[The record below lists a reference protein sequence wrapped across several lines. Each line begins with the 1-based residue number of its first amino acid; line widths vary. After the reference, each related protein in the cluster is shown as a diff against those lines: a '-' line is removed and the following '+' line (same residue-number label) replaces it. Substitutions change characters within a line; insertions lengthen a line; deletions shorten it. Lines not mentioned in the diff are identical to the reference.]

1 MTHNR
6 PIVKTS
12 GEFKQTVIDMV
23 RAMPLD
29 DFLLIPQA
37 ELDKYISA
45 WTEPDAN
52 GFVPAN
58 EEYKQY
64 FQFIMTIPS
73 DMQILDM
80 DLYYFRIARKIIG
93 NMMIALLET
102 KYYNTVFGSADIDY
116 ENYQL
121 LYELIQQTG
130 DKIEDNPDNRRA
142 YMSAQELKQEFNK
155 YYQKVLDNNTNS
167 EG

>member
-52 GFVPAN
+52 GVVPAN

-64 FQFIMTIPS
+64 FQFIMTIPQ

-116 ENYQL
+116 ENYKL

-155 YYQKVLDNNTNS
+155 YYQKVLDDNADS

>member
-1 MTHNR
+1 MTNYR

-29 DFLLIPQA
+29 DFLLIPQV

-52 GFVPAN
+52 GVVPAN

-93 NMMIALLET
+93 NMMISLLET

-116 ENYQL
+116 ENYKL
-121 LYELIQQTG
+121 LYELIIETG
-130 DKIEDNPDNRRA
+130 DKIEENPDNRRA
-142 YMSAQELKQEFNK
+142 YMSAQELKREFNK
-155 YYQKVLDNNTNS
+155 YYEDVLNNNTDS

>member
-1 MTHNR
+1 MTNYR

-12 GEFKQTVIDMV
+12 AEFKQTVIDMV

-45 WTEPDAN
+45 WTEPDVN
-52 GFVPAN
+52 GVVPAN

-64 FQFIMTIPS
+64 FQFIMTIPQ

-102 KYYNTVFGSADIDY
+102 KYYNTVFGSSDVDY
-116 ENYQL
+116 ENYMM
-121 LYELIQQTG
+121 LYELILDTA

-155 YYQKVLDNNTNS
+155 YYQKVLDDNTNS

>member
-1 MTHNR
+1 MTNYR

-12 GEFKQTVIDMV
+12 TEFKQTVIDMV

-52 GFVPAN
+52 GVVPAN
-58 EEYKQY
+58 EEYKHY

-93 NMMIALLET
+93 NVLIALLET
-102 KYYNTVFGSADIDY
+102 SYYNTVFGAEYINY

-121 LYELIQQTG
+121 LYELIQETG
-130 DKIEDNPDNRRA
+130 DKIEKNPDNHRA
-142 YMSAQELKQEFNK
+142 YMSAQELKQEFGK
-155 YYQKVLDNNTNS
+155 YYQKVLDDNTDS

>member
-52 GFVPAN
+52 GVVPAN
-58 EEYKQY
+58 EDYKQY
-64 FQFIMTIPS
+64 FQFIMTIPD
-73 DMQILDM
+73 DMHVLDM
-80 DLYYFRIARKIIG
+80 DLYFFRIARKIIG
-93 NMMIALLET
+93 NVLIALLET
-102 KYYNTVFGSADIDY
+102 SYYNTVFGSSDIDH
-116 ENYQL
+116 ENYKL
-121 LYELIQQTG
+121 LYELIIHTAT
-130 DKIEDNPDNRRA
+130 KIEDNPDNRRA

-155 YYQKVLDNNTNS
+155 YYQEVLDDNTNS

>member
-1 MTHNR
+1 MTNYR

-12 GEFKQTVIDMV
+12 AEFKQTVIDMV

-29 DFLLIPQA
+29 DFLLIPQV

-52 GFVPAN
+52 GVVPAN
-58 EEYKQY
+58 EDYKQY

-73 DMQILDM
+73 EMQVLDM

-102 KYYNTVFGSADIDY
+102 KYYNTIFLS
-116 ENYQL
+116 
-121 LYELIQQTG
+121 LIH
-130 DKIEDNPDNRRA
+130 I
-142 YMSAQELKQEFNK
+142 
-155 YYQKVLDNNTNS
+155 S
-167 EG
+167 EPTRPY

>member
-1 MTHNR
+1 MTNYR

-12 GEFKQTVIDMV
+12 AEFKQTVIDMV

-52 GFVPAN
+52 GVVPAN
-58 EEYKQY
+58 EEYKYY

-93 NMMIALLET
+93 NMLITLLES
-102 KYYNTVFGSADIDY
+102 KYYNTVFGAEDINY

-121 LYELIQQTG
+121 LYELIQETV
-130 DKIEDNPDNRRA
+130 DKIEKNPDNRRA
-142 YMSAQELKQEFNK
+142 YMSAQELKQEFGK
-155 YYQKVLDNNTNS
+155 YYQKVLDDNTDS

>member
-155 YYQKVLDNNTNS
+155 YYQKVLDDNTNS

>member
-37 ELDKYISA
+37 ELDNYISA
-45 WTEPDAN
+45 WTEPDTN
-52 GFVPAN
+52 GVVPAN

-64 FQFIMTIPS
+64 FQFIMTIPQ

-93 NMMIALLET
+93 NMMIALLESQ
-102 KYYNTVFGSADIDY
+102 YYNKVFGYEDINY

-121 LYELIQQTG
+121 LYELIQETG
-130 DKIEDNPDNRRA
+130 DNNRRA
-142 YMSAQELKQEFNK
+142 YMSAQELKMEFNK
-155 YYQKVLDNNTNS
+155 YYEDVLNNNTNS

>member
-45 WTEPDAN
+45 WTEPDVN
-52 GFVPAN
+52 GVVPAN

-64 FQFIMTIPS
+64 FQFIMTIPQ

-93 NMMIALLET
+93 NMMIALLESQ
-102 KYYNTVFGSADIDY
+102 YYNKVFGYEDINY

-121 LYELIQQTG
+121 LYELIQETG

>member
-1 MTHNR
+1 MTNYR

-12 GEFKQTVIDMV
+12 AEFKRTVIDMV

-29 DFLLIPQA
+29 DFLLIPQS

-52 GFVPAN
+52 GVVPAN

-93 NMMIALLET
+93 NMMIALLESQ
-102 KYYNTVFGSADIDY
+102 YYNKVFGYEDINY

-121 LYELIQQTG
+121 LYELIKETG

-142 YMSAQELKQEFNK
+142 YMSAQELKREFNK
-155 YYQKVLDNNTNS
+155 YYEDVLNNNTDS

>member
-1 MTHNR
+1 MTNYR

-12 GEFKQTVIDMV
+12 AEFKQTVIDMV

-45 WTEPDAN
+45 WTEPDIN
-52 GFVPAN
+52 GVVPAN

-93 NMMIALLET
+93 NMMIALLESQ
-102 KYYNTVFGSADIDY
+102 YYNKVFGYEDINY

-121 LYELIQQTG
+121 LYELIQETG

-155 YYQKVLDNNTNS
+155 YYQKVLDDNTNS

>member
-1 MTHNR
+1 MTNYR

-12 GEFKQTVIDMV
+12 AEFKQTVIDMV

-52 GFVPAN
+52 WVVPAN
-58 EEYKQY
+58 EEYKYY

-93 NMMIALLET
+93 NMLITLLES
-102 KYYNTVFGSADIDY
+102 KYYNTVFGAEDINY

-121 LYELIQQTG
+121 LYELIQETG
-130 DKIEDNPDNRRA
+130 DKIEKNPDNRRA
-142 YMSAQELKQEFNK
+142 YMSAQELKQEFGK
-155 YYQKVLDNNTNS
+155 YYQKVLDDNTDS